1 VDHRR
6 NTRLMVVALVVVAAV
21 VALLPALIA
30 YRYTSPEQRDT
41 FVCRPWRGWSFVVAA
56 LRVPGD
62 SELKTSG
69 QALRKADWLFE
80 DTLIEPQEVQLL
92 FVTADEPYAFTQD
105 VGGRL
110 VTAQVTPSY
119 RFIWEVR
126 GTVPSSA
133 GGASGSRSLVV
144 ALLDY
149 ETGRLL
155 YDVRQD
161 LPEDVF
167 EEPAPSAPSAAP
179 GSSAPASGA
188 PLPASTP

>member
-1 VDHRR
+1 MFDRSRR
-6 NTRLMVVALVVVAAV
+6 SARTLGNGGTGGPQAQHETHGRALVVAAA

-41 FVCRPWRGWSFVVAA
+41 FVRRPWRGWSFVVAA

-80 DTLIEPQEVQLL
+80 DTLIEPQERP
-92 FVTADEPYAFTQD
+92 TARHAHEPGVHGD
-105 VGGRL
+105 GGRL
-110 VTAQVTPSY
+110 SRPVTPSH

-133 GGASGSRSLVV
+133 R
-144 ALLDY
+144 
-149 ETGRLL
+149 
-155 YDVRQD
+155 
-161 LPEDVF
+161 
-167 EEPAPSAPSAAP
+167 
-179 GSSAPASGA
+179 
-188 PLPASTP
+188 